1 MSKKRLTFLSSVLA
15 IALLSGC
22 SDKSSETKI
31 PIKSENSTKMAKE
44 KAEAERKAEEA
55 RKKAEAERQA
65 AEAKRK
71 AEEEARKR
79 AEAERQAAEA
89 KRKAEEARKKAEAEE
104 ARRKARQ
111 TSKENDYKSLLSAI
125 DEIRAAK
132 ISTGVTK
139 LSNKVKENLNLIVA
153 FLKKYEE
160 VSVKINSYT
169 DSTGSDEKNLE
180 ISQKRANNIKNY
192 LVSQGIDE
200 SRIEAKGFG
209 ETNFI
214 NPIHPDSLINRRT
227 EIELNLN
234 LSN

>member
-55 RKKAEAERQA
+55 RKK
-65 AEAKRK
+65 
-71 AEEEARKR
+71 